1 MVKIS
6 FSTRKS
12 DFNKFVT
19 YILNMEK
26 DKVQITIVGAGISGL
41 IAALVLEEQGYSV
54 TIYEQTDR
62 AGGRVKTDY
71 LEGYTLD
78 HGFQV
83 LLDAYP
89 LAKKYLDLKAL
100 HLQAFLPGAV
110 IFKKGEQNTLGDPLR
125 SLSLLVP
132 TLFSGIGTFTD
143 KLKILALNQELK
155 RTDIETIFT
164 SEETSTLN
172 YLVAKGFSDDI
183 ISSFFK
189 PFFSGIFLEPELRTS
204 CRMFQFVY
212 KMFGEGR
219 AVLPQNGIGAIADQ
233 LVAKLNSTK
242 IVYNVRVKSIVD
254 RDLILTNGE
263 TVKGDY
269 TLIATNTSDLI
280 PNLRNQ
286 EIEWK
291 GCDTLYFKCSERA
304 IEKPLIGLI
313 ADNGALINNIF
324 YLTALGPNWSDKGE
338 LLCVTV
344 VKDHSLE
351 EDALIDKVEQDLQ
364 QFCGITTLNF
374 IKRYRIPKGLPDL
387 KDIRYSMA
395 PSETQLKDTIFLA
408 GDHLLNGSLNAAMMS
423 GEKAAQGIIEVL
435 EGKRGLVG

>member
-1 MVKIS
+1 
-6 FSTRKS
+6 
-12 DFNKFVT
+12 
-19 YILNMEK
+19 MEK
-26 DKVQITIVGAGISGL
+26 SKVQVNIVGAGISGL

-54 TIYEQTDR
+54 TIYEQTDK

-71 LEGYTLD
+71 IDGYTMD

-89 LAKKYLDLKAL
+89 LARKYLDVKAL

-110 IFKKGEQNTLGDPLR
+110 IFKKGGQHTLGDPLR
-125 SLSLLVP
+125 NLSLLVP

-143 KLKILALNQELK
+143 KLKILELNQELK

-164 SEETSTLN
+164 SEETSTLD
-172 YLVAKGFSDDI
+172 YLVKKGFSDDI

-189 PFFSGIFLEPELRTS
+189 PFFSGIFLEPALETS

-212 KMFGEGR
+212 KMFGEGS

-233 LVAKLNSTK
+233 LVAKLNFTK
-242 IVYNVRVKSIVD
+242 IVYNVGVKRIAD
-254 RDLILTNGE
+254 RDLVLKNGE

-313 ADNGALINNIF
+313 ADDGALVNNIF
-324 YLTALGPNWSDKGE
+324 YLTALGPNWSDKDE

-344 VKDHSLE
+344 VKEHAYD
-351 EDALIDKVEQDLQ
+351 EDALIEKVKQDLQ
-364 QFCGITTLNF
+364 QFCGITTSAF

-387 KDIRYSMA
+387 KNIRNSMA
-395 PSETQLKDTIFLA
+395 PSETQLKDTVFLA
-408 GDHLLNGSLNAAMMS
+408 GDHLLNGSLNAAMLS
-423 GEKAAQGIIEVL
+423 GEKAAQGIIEVV
-435 EGKRGLVG
+435 RGERGIVR